1 MDRRLKV
8 LVHCVYF
15 PPEVGGLES
24 HVHYLC
30 RGLVE
35 RGHAVTVVTSR
46 SRPELPE
53 EEEMDGMLVLRTPL
67 PSRTPLG
74 WFAHAAGSTR
84 RTREAA
90 QNADVAHAQAFPSIL
105 PCALALAGRSTP
117 LVATLHTS
125 HFLRLAARRLTAPP
139 LGKLIEFSD
148 HNFAASKEIA
158 DVGRSLGSS
167 IDVEVLVNGV
177 ETDFFRPGAAFATAV
192 DAPATAGD
200 MPATVGDT
208 PGTEP
213 AVGTAPASRD
223 MAGPSGRRLV
233 VPRRLFPKNGVE
245 FFVRAMPLI
254 AERADVTAMV
264 IGDGPERTR
273 LEGLAVELGVG
284 DRIKFLGARPHAEM
298 PKLLSGD
305 LAVFPSLVEA
315 TSVAALECMACGL
328 PVAASAV
335 GGLPEIVDDAVGGL
349 FPPGNAQ
356 AMADKVL
363 ELLSDPRLR
372 ERGVTARK
380 RVVAQ
385 WSNARLVERHLEVY
399 RSLLECR
406 RG

>member
-1 MDRRLKV
+1 MDRRLNVMDRRLNV

-53 EEEMDGMLVLRTPL
+53 EEEMEGMRVLRTPL
-67 PSRTPLG
+67 PSRTPVG
-74 WFAHAAGSTR
+74 WFAHAVGSTR
-84 RTREAA
+84 RTQEAA
-90 QNADVAHAQAFPSIL
+90 ENADVAHAQAFPSIL

-117 LVATLHTS
+117 LVTTLHTS
-125 HFLRLAARRLTAPP
+125 HFLRLAARRTTAPA
-139 LGKLIEFSD
+139 LGKLIKLSD

-158 DVGRSLGSS
+158 DVGESLGSS
-167 IDVEVLVNGV
+167 IAVEVLVNGV
-177 ETDFFRPGAAFATAV
+177 ETDVFRPADASAT
-192 DAPATAGD
+192 DGAPATGGASATPDASAGGSV
-200 MPATVGDT
+200 PATVST
-208 PGTEP
+208 T
-213 AVGTAPASRD
+213 S
-223 MAGPSGRRLV
+223 SRRLV

-245 FFVRAMPLI
+245 FFVRAMPMI
-254 AERADVTAMV
+254 AERADATATV
-264 IGDGPERTR
+264 IGDGPERGKLER
-273 LEGLAVELGVG
+273 LASELGMG
-284 DRIKFLGARPHAEM
+284 DRIEFLGARPHAEM

-349 FPPGNAQ
+349 FPPGNAW
-356 AMADKVL
+356 AMAGKVL
-363 ELLSDPRLR
+363 ELLSDPGLR
-372 ERGVTARK
+372 ARGVTARK
-380 RVVAQ
+380 RVVAR

-399 RSLLECR
+399 RSLLRRR

>member
-1 MDRRLKV
+1 MDRRLNV

-30 RGLVE
+30 RGLAE

-53 EEEMDGMLVLRTPL
+53 EEDFQGIRVLRTPL

-74 WFAHAAGSTR
+74 WFAHAVGSTP

-90 QNADVAHAQAFPSIL
+90 QDADVAHAQAFPSIL

-117 LVATLHTS
+117 LVTTLHTS
-125 HFLRLAARRLTAPP
+125 HFLRLAARRLLAPP

-148 HNFAASKEIA
+148 YNFATSKEIA
-158 DVGRSLGSS
+158 DVGESIGST
-167 IDVEVLVNGV
+167 INVEVLVNGV
-177 ETDFFRPGAAFATAV
+177 ETELFRP
-192 DAPATAGD
+192 AGD
-200 MPATVGDT
+200 PPSGSGA
-208 PGTEP
+208 P
-213 AVGTAPASRD
+213 AVGV
-223 MAGPSGRRLV
+223 RRLV

-254 AERADVTAMV
+254 AKRVDATAAV
-264 IGDGPERTR
+264 VGDGPERSK

-284 DRIKFLGARPHAEM
+284 DRIEFLGARPHAQM
-298 PKLLSGD
+298 PKLLAGD

-349 FPPGNAQ
+349 FPPGNSE
-356 AMADKVL
+356 AMAEKVV
-363 ELLSDPRLR
+363 ELLSDPRLS
-372 ERGVTARK
+372 ERGASARD
-380 RVVAQ
+380 RVVAR
-385 WSNARLVERHLEVY
+385 WSNARLVDRHLEVY
-399 RSLLECR
+399 RSLLKGR

>member
-53 EEEMDGMLVLRTPL
+53 EEEMEGMRVLRTPL

-74 WFAHAAGSTR
+74 WFAHAVGSTR

-117 LVATLHTS
+117 LVTTLHTS
-125 HFLRLAARRLTAPP
+125 HFLRLADRRLTAPA

-208 PGTEP
+208 PGTAP

-254 AERADVTAMV
+254 AERADARATVV
-264 IGDGPERTR
+264 GDGPERTR

-284 DRIKFLGARPHAEM
+284 DRIDFLGARPHAEM

-305 LAVFPSLVEA
+305 LAIFPSLVEA

-349 FPPGNAQ
+349 FPPGNPQ

-363 ELLSDPRLR
+363 ELLSDPRLQ

-380 RVVAQ
+380 RVVAR

-399 RSLLECR
+399 RSLLGRR

>member
-53 EEEMDGMLVLRTPL
+53 EEEMEGMRVLRTPL

-74 WFAHAAGSTR
+74 WFAHAVGSTR

-90 QNADVAHAQAFPSIL
+90 ENADVAHAQAFPSIL

-117 LVATLHTS
+117 LVTTLHTS
-125 HFLRLAARRLTAPP
+125 HFLRLADRRLTAPA

-177 ETDFFRPGAAFATAV
+177 ETDFFRPAATATAV
-192 DAPATAGD
+192 D
-200 MPATVGDT
+200 
-208 PGTEP
+208 
-213 AVGTAPASRD
+213 TAPASRD
-223 MAGPSGRRLV
+223 MSGPGGRRLV

-254 AERADVTAMV
+254 AERADATATV

-284 DRIKFLGARPHAEM
+284 DRIDFLGARPHDEM

-349 FPPGNAQ
+349 FPPGNPQ

-399 RSLLECR
+399 RNLLGRR

>member
-53 EEEMDGMLVLRTPL
+53 EEEMDGMRVLRTPL

-117 LVATLHTS
+117 LVTTLHTS
-125 HFLRLAARRLTAPP
+125 HFLRLAARRITAPA

-177 ETDFFRPGAAFATAV
+177 ETDFFRPAAAPATAV
-192 DAPATAGD
+192 DTPATAGD
-200 MPATVGDT
+200 SP
-208 PGTEP
+208 
-213 AVGTAPASRD
+213 GTAPAADAPASWD
-223 MAGPSGRRLV
+223 TSGPGGRRLV

-254 AERADVTAMV
+254 AERADVTATV

-399 RSLLECR
+399 RSLLGRR